1 MYAPT
6 RTPCFS
12 SRLDAD
18 WAHLRTCRRA
28 LDRARRWA
36 DGDPTDPLTDV
47 VAAVDDLDA
56 IIAATQRGA
65 ADGDRILL
73 RLVELADHD
82 ELAGRIVVQRL
93 LPALIARSSRYRSY
107 DDRTDPVEVVV
118 PAAWLAVRAFDTETR
133 GRHVAAS
140 LISDA
145 VFNAFRAPLR
155 RRSATEQ
162 VRAPGRFEHVATPT
176 AEPSALEEFADIV
189 RDARG
194 AGVPAGD
201 LELLV
206 RLVQVESTAALACE
220 RQVTTRTI
228 RNHRARAVERVRIA
242 VAA

>member
-1 MYAPT
+1 MDAPT
-6 RTPCFS
+6 RTTCFS

-18 WAHLRTCRRA
+18 WARLRTCRRA

-36 DGDPTDPLTDV
+36 HDDPSDPLTAV
-47 VAAVDDLDA
+47 VAGIDDLDA

-73 RLVELADHD
+73 RLVELAPRD
-82 ELAGRIVVQRL
+82 ELAGRVVVQRL
-93 LPALIARSSRYRSY
+93 LPGLIARSIRYRSY
-107 DDRTDPVEVVV
+107 GDGIDPVEVVV
-118 PAAWLAVRAFDTETR
+118 PAAWLALRAFDTEVR
-133 GRHVAAS
+133 RRHVAAS

-155 RRSATEQ
+155 RRSATEL
-162 VRAPGRFEHVATPT
+162 VRSPGRFEYVAAAT
-176 AEPSALEEFADIV
+176 AEPTALEELADVV
-189 RDARG
+189 RDARR

-201 LELLV
+201 LELV
-206 RLVQVESTAALACE
+206 NRLVEESVATVAGE

-228 RNHRARAVERVRIA
+228 RNHRARAVERIRTA